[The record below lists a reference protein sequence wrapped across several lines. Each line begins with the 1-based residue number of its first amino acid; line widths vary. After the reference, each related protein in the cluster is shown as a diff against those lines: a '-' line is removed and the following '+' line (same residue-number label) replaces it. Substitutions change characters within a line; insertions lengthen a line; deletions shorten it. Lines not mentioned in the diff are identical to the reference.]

1 MFTPHGFGSFDGAA
15 SSAFPRGDAQRVAS
29 ARAEPS
35 RLRGVRTAE
44 GLGMASRK
52 LDKSEWRAFC
62 DRMSKGLIGKQAEI
76 EIASLA
82 LGSHVQSEWLPLLG
96 IVYDPKSDVI
106 EIALDGLDHMI
117 PRPRE
122 LYVDIGPG
130 GMANL
135 EIVDSG
141 GVRQIVT
148 LREPVKPPPGSAT
161 ARLDC
166 RCLDLPQRSPT
177 LLTRRAGQD
186 RREASH
192 AGRARWSPDIF
203 AAQ

>member
-130 GMANL
+130 RMANL
-135 EIVDSG
+135 EIVDNG
-141 GVRQIVT
+141 GVRQIVR
-148 LREPVKPPPGSAT
+148 LPDPLMLPAGSAT
-161 ARLDC
+161 PRWGGPS
-166 RCLDLPQRSPT
+166 LDLRHRPRPLFTGST
-177 LLTRRAGQD
+177 GQ
-186 RREASH
+186 
-192 AGRARWSPDIF
+192 
-203 AAQ
+203 

>member
-1 MFTPHGFGSFDGAA
+1 
-15 SSAFPRGDAQRVAS
+15 
-29 ARAEPS
+29 
-35 RLRGVRTAE
+35 
-44 GLGMASRK
+44 MASRK

-148 LREPVKPPPGSAT
+148 LRDPLMLPPVSAT
-161 ARLDC
+161 A
-166 RCLDLPQRSPT
+166 
-177 LLTRRAGQD
+177 G
-186 RREASH
+186 
-192 AGRARWSPDIF
+192 
-203 AAQ
+203 

>member
-1 MFTPHGFGSFDGAA
+1 
-15 SSAFPRGDAQRVAS
+15 
-29 ARAEPS
+29 
-35 RLRGVRTAE
+35 
-44 GLGMASRK
+44 MATRK

-62 DRMSKGLIGKQAEI
+62 DRLSKGLIGKQAEI
-76 EIASLA
+76 EIASLV
-82 LGSHVQSEWLPLLG
+82 LGSQVQGEWLPLLG
-96 IVYDPKSDVI
+96 IVYDPKSDII

-148 LREPVKPPPGSAT
+148 LRDPLMLPPVSAT
-161 ARLDC
+161 AR
-166 RCLDLPQRSPT
+166 
-177 LLTRRAGQD
+177 
-186 RREASH
+186 
-192 AGRARWSPDIF
+192 
-203 AAQ
+203 

>member
-35 RLRGVRTAE
+35 RLRGVRTAD

-52 LDKSEWRAFC
+52 LGKSEWRAFC

-82 LGSHVQSEWLPLLG
+82 LGSHVQSEWPPLLG

-141 GVRQIVT
+141 GVRQT
-148 LREPVKPPPGSAT
+148 LPLLDPPMLPPVAAPARWDGRSLDRRQRPRPLLTGSA
-161 ARLDC
+161 
-166 RCLDLPQRSPT
+166 
-177 LLTRRAGQD
+177 
-186 RREASH
+186 
-192 AGRARWSPDIF
+192 
-203 AAQ
+203 